1 MKITS
6 VMKQVEWDVMEIEG
20 STKGYQW
27 YYDSNGVAYFMNKE
41 HMYIMGDDNEWVRA
55 DCERA
60 E

>member
-6 VMKQVEWDVMEIEG
+6 VMKQVEWDVMELEG
-20 STKGYQW
+20 STEGYKW
-27 YYDSNGVAYFMNKE
+27 YPGPDGVMYYMNLDNV
-41 HMYIMGDDNEWVRA
+41 YIMGDDNEWVRA